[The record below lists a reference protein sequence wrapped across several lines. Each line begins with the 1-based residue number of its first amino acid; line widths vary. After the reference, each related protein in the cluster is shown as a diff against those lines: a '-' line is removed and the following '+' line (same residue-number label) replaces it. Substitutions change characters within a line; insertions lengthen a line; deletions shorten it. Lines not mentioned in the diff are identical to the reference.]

1 MELLFFI
8 LGIVFVQYCIPL
20 LDGFAAWLLTWVE
33 AKKSKQSELVN
44 QSNINMRQAADAAN
58 EPPPHRT
65 IGFTVPENEEKE
77 DDEEDEI

>member
-1 MELLFFI
+1 LELLFFI

-20 LDGFAAWLLTWVE
+20 LDGFAAWLLTWIE